1 MDFKK
6 QTDTNQQLQA
16 IKNVINYNLQ
26 KSNFL
31 NGNNLLDLAEIC
43 EEYGH
48 VDTPGFNNIHEI
60 SEFSQKVLLK
70 YAYMKG
76 VQDAMSDVYH
86 AYLYPEKYPNDE
98 YPKK

>member
-1 MDFKK
+1 MEFRK
-6 QTDTNQQLQA
+6 QLNTEEQLKA
-16 IKNVINYNLQ
+16 IENVVNYNLQ

-31 NGNNLLDLAEIC
+31 NDNDLLDLAEVC

-48 VDTPGFNNIHEI
+48 VDTPSFNNIHEI

-76 VQDAMSDVYH
+76 VQNATKDVYM
-86 AYLYPEKYPNDE
+86 ASLYPENYQDDK